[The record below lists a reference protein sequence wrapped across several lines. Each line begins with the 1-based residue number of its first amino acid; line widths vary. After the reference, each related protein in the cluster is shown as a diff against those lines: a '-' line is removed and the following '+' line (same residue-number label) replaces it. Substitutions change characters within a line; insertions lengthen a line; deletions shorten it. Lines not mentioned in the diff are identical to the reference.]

1 MSEHSPLSPEAR
13 RRKGL
18 RLRKREAA
26 RQVDEESEASWFHR
40 LKPGAKTIEVTKRT
54 AVGVYTDGF
63 TQAGNFAYL
72 ALLAVFAFFIVAAAV
87 AGFFGRT
94 EFGFDLIQ
102 SFLQTVPSSVSD
114 ALQSPV
120 ESAMTARSGPVLWL
134 SAVVGLWTTGSL
146 IETIRAILHDAYGTS
161 AQRPFWQYR
170 LRSIAI
176 IISAVLLAMLAFS
189 TQVLVTGAEQF
200 VYNYLP
206 WAQNVARLLSFGR
219 FIPFLVLFAALY
231 ILFRTITPR
240 RYRGPGNPKWPGAVL
255 VSAWW
260 LASTMILPLFLANAT
275 NYDLTYGSLAGA
287 IIALIFFYLIGL
299 GMVTG
304 AHLNA
309 ALANEGLG
317 DVEDAQGE
325 QDA

>member
-1 MSEHSPLSPEAR
+1 MVSDHSPLSPEAR
-13 RRKGL
+13 RKTAF
-18 RLRKREAA
+18 RLRKRE
-26 RQVDEESEASWFHR
+26 RNEETEAHWFER
-40 LKPGAKTIEVTKRT
+40 LRPGQKSFEIIKRT
-54 AVGVYTDGF
+54 AVGVYSDGF

-72 ALLAVFAFFIVAAAV
+72 ALLAVFAFFIVATAV
-87 AGFFGRT
+87 AGVFGRT
-94 EFGFDLIQ
+94 ELGFDLIQ
-102 SFLQTVPSSVSD
+102 SFLQTVPPTVGD
-114 ALQSPV
+114 ALKAPV

-146 IETIRAILHDAYGTS
+146 IETIRAILHDAYGTK

-176 IISAVLLAMLAFS
+176 IIGAVLLAMLAFS
-189 TQVLVTGAEQF
+189 MQVLVTGAEQF
-200 VYNYLP
+200 VYSYLP
-206 WAQNVARLLSFGR
+206 WAQNVSRILSFGR
-219 FIPFLVLFAALY
+219 FIPFLVLFGALY
-231 ILFRTITPR
+231 ILFRAITPR
-240 RYRGPGNPKWPGAVL
+240 RYRGEQCPKWPGAVL

-260 LASTMILPLFLANAT
+260 LASTMLLPLFLSNAS

-309 ALANEGLG
+309 ALANEGLC
-317 DVEDAQGE
+317 DVEDGQGE
-325 QDA
+325 SNA

>member
-13 RRKGL
+13 RRTGP
-18 RLRKREAA
+18 RFRRRKRGP
-26 RQVDEESEASWFHR
+26 ESEAYWFER
-40 LKPGAKTIEVTKRT
+40 LRPGAKSIEVIKRT

-72 ALLAVFAFFIVAAAV
+72 SLLAVFAFFIVAAAV

-94 EFGFDLIQ
+94 QLGFDLIQ
-102 SFLQTVPSSVSD
+102 SFLQTVPRSVGD
-114 ALQSPV
+114 ALRTPV

-161 AQRPFWQYR
+161 AQRPFWHYR

-176 IISAVLLAMLAFS
+176 IIGAVLLAMLAFS

-200 VYNYLP
+200 VYSYLP
-206 WAQNVARLLSFGR
+206 WAQNVSRILSFGR
-219 FIPFLVLFAALY
+219 IIPFLVLFGALY
-231 ILFRTITPR
+231 ILFRAITPR

-255 VSAWW
+255 VSGWW
-260 LASTMILPLFLANAT
+260 LASTMVLPLFLANAT
-275 NYDLTYGSLAGA
+275 DYDLTYGSLAGA

-309 ALANEGLG
+309 ALANEGPC
-317 DVEDAQGE
+317 DVEKDEGE
-325 QDA
+325 QIA

>member
-1 MSEHSPLSPEAR
+1 MR
-13 RRKGL
+13 RRKSE
-18 RLRKREAA
+18 RSKET
-26 RQVDEESEASWFHR
+26 EASWFQR
-40 LKPGAKTIEVTKRT
+40 LKPGQKTIEVVKRT

-72 ALLAVFAFFIVAAAV
+72 SLLAVFAFFIVAAAV
-87 AGFFGRT
+87 AGVFGRT
-94 EFGFDLIQ
+94 QLGFDLIQ
-102 SFLQTVPSSVSD
+102 SFFQTVPRSVSD
-114 ALQSPV
+114 ALRTPV

-146 IETIRAILHDAYGTS
+146 IETIRAALHDAYGTT

-176 IISAVLLAMLAFS
+176 IIGAVFLAMIAFS
-189 TQVLVTGAEQF
+189 TQVIVTGAEQF
-200 VYNYLP
+200 VYTYLP
-206 WAQNVARLLSFGR
+206 WAQNISRILSIGR
-219 FIPFLVLFAALY
+219 FLPFFVLFGALY
-231 ILFRTITPR
+231 ILFRAITPR
-240 RYRGPGNPKWPGAVL
+240 DYRGPDCPKWPGAVL

-260 LASTMILPLFLANAT
+260 LASTMLLPLFLANAT
-275 NYDLTYGSLAGA
+275 NYDLTYGSLAGV

-309 ALANEGLG
+309 ALANEGG
-317 DVEDAQGE
+317 CDVEGGQGE

>member
-13 RRKGL
+13 RRTVL
-18 RLRKREAA
+18 RRRKSERSKET
-26 RQVDEESEASWFHR
+26 EASWFQR
-40 LKPGAKTIEVTKRT
+40 LKPGQKTIEVVKRT

-72 ALLAVFAFFIVAAAV
+72 SLLAVFAFFIVAAAV
-87 AGFFGRT
+87 AGVFGRT
-94 EFGFDLIQ
+94 QLGFDLIQ
-102 SFLQTVPSSVSD
+102 SFFQTVPRSVSD
-114 ALQSPV
+114 ALRTPV

-146 IETIRAILHDAYGTS
+146 IETIRAALHDAYGTT

-176 IISAVLLAMLAFS
+176 IIGAVLLAMIAFS

-200 VYNYLP
+200 VYTYLP
-206 WAQNVARLLSFGR
+206 WARNISRILSIGR
-219 FIPFLVLFAALY
+219 FIPFFVLFGALY
-231 ILFRTITPR
+231 ILFRAITPR
-240 RYRGPGNPKWPGAVL
+240 DYRGPDCPKWPGAVL

-260 LASTMILPLFLANAT
+260 LASTMLLPLFLANAT
-275 NYDLTYGSLAGA
+275 NYDLTYGSLAGV

-309 ALANEGLG
+309 ALANEGG
-317 DVEDAQGE
+317 CDVEGGQGE

>member
-1 MSEHSPLSPEAR
+1 MLR
-13 RRKGL
+13 RRKSE
-18 RLRKREAA
+18 RSKET
-26 RQVDEESEASWFHR
+26 EASWFQR
-40 LKPGAKTIEVTKRT
+40 LKPGQKTIEVVKRT

-72 ALLAVFAFFIVAAAV
+72 SLLAVFAFFIVAAAV
-87 AGFFGRT
+87 AGVFGRT
-94 EFGFDLIQ
+94 QLGFDLIQ
-102 SFLQTVPSSVSD
+102 SFFQTVPRSVSD
-114 ALQSPV
+114 ALRTPV

-146 IETIRAILHDAYGTS
+146 IETIRAALHDAYGTT

-176 IISAVLLAMLAFS
+176 IIGAVFLAMIAFS
-189 TQVLVTGAEQF
+189 TQVIVTGAEQF
-200 VYNYLP
+200 VYTYLP
-206 WAQNVARLLSFGR
+206 WAQNISRILSIGR
-219 FIPFLVLFAALY
+219 FLPFFVLFGALY
-231 ILFRTITPR
+231 ILFRAITPR
-240 RYRGPGNPKWPGAVL
+240 DYRGPDCPKWPGAVL

-260 LASTMILPLFLANAT
+260 LASTMLLPLFLANAT
-275 NYDLTYGSLAGA
+275 NYDLTYGSLAGV

-309 ALANEGLG
+309 ALANEGG
-317 DVEDAQGE
+317 CDVEGGQGE